1 MDLQDYDWPGN
12 VRELENA
19 IERALILSRSN
30 TLNFNFLSNKDGAP
44 EEIKLAKSDYSD
56 TGDTVL
62 TSHDLYV
69 FERNNMIRALKRCN
83 WKIYGEDGASNM
95 LELKPTTLI
104 ERMKRMNI
112 KKPR

>member
-1 MDLQDYDWPGN
+1 
-12 VRELENA
+12 
-19 IERALILSRSN
+19 
-30 TLNFNFLSNKDGAP
+30 
-44 EEIKLAKSDYSD
+44 
-56 TGDTVL
+56 
-62 TSHDLYV
+62 
-69 FERNNMIRALKRCN
+69 MIRALKRCN